1 MRMSGFGMED
11 PRGRE
16 LKPCFPFIMFN
27 ENVEMEQVHIQDRD
41 R

>member
-16 LKPCFPFIMFN
+16 LKPCFPFMFN